1 MTQAEAYREHEEL
14 MLRMY
19 SWPKPWRAPA
29 TPYMRAMMARHNALC
44 SYWRGEGPMPC
55 ERGDWEC
62 PPRDV
67 EETVEN
73 YWRNNTRHAMD
84 PEAAFRR
91 CWKKYSGKYPPI
103 PEWTEE
109 LERNFGGRA
118 RP

>member
-1 MTQAEAYREHEEL
+1 MTKADAYREEHE
-14 MLRMY
+14 LRY
-19 SWPKPWRAPA
+19 REDSWPIPLPHR
-29 TPYMRAMMARHNALC
+29 TPYMAAVMRRCCALFN
-44 SYWRGEGPMPC
+44 YWRNDGPMPC

-73 YWRNNTRHAMD
+73 FWRRDTRHAMD

-91 CWKKYSGKYPPI
+91 HWEKYGGKYPPI

-109 LERNFGGRA
+109 LERNFGGRG
-118 RP
+118 RT